1 MANDTIRIRLTADA
15 GQLKSVLAST
25 SKAVDSFASKAG
37 GSFSAVSKNLLG
49 LAGLPATKGEIF
61 VAAGR
66 KLLQF
71 GAAAVQ
77 ASAQTEA
84 AFRGVEAIFGKS
96 ASRIEEFGKSA
107 AENFGLSEKSLYSL
121 VTPIG
126 ALVKGLGFS
135 EEQAARTSMQFAR
148 IGADLAAAFP
158 TQGGP
163 AQAVNALGAALR
175 GEYDPA
181 ERFGI
186 GLSETTVKAKML
198 AMGLDTTTDST
209 KLYNRAQAVLAL
221 VTERTA
227 SIQGQFGKSLGS
239 VQGRIQVL
247 KARAENLAV
256 AFGKELTPSAEYF
269 LETAEELLP
278 VVAKIGSAFADLV
291 NWFSKTSQS
300 FADWVDKYNKFVE
313 ENRTGGS
320 AGTTG
325 VKRVLA
331 DIVDLG
337 WIYDDRPLGLRGSI
351 GGIYGRIKNL
361 GKSDLGMAPEH
372 IQELS
377 YIGNMRRYGT
387 NYGDLRSVLGE
398 GPYSAEAL
406 RQATS
411 NVFTT
416 DYKQLQAELGAAG
429 ADVAYIA
436 LEGAAAFDNLSRS
449 SDNVTT
455 SFESN
460 KIKAEELLD
469 ALSDLTDR
477 ALEYIDVTLAYQEA
491 DEKIADAQDNL
502 IEKQEAYNEAV
513 AEFGSGSREA
523 QRALREITY
532 AQNDVTRSADAAA
545 KAYADQM
552 KAIAEKSGQVF
563 GEEQY
568 LKAYVDELDRLAKAS
583 NDPTLSA
590 GMAQITE
597 DLKKMAY
604 QAQLVA
610 RDAKLAADGIT
621 QIPLSW
627 VWASSQTG
635 LGTLPSPELDPSQWR
650 ADGGPVTRNQP
661 YVVGERGPEMF
672 VPGQS
677 GTIVPNHALGGG
689 GGGVTINVGHYYGPP
704 DQFVSD
710 MSEALRRLEAAR
722 R

>member
-107 AENFGLSEKSLYSL
+107 ADSFGLSEKSLYSL

-256 AFGKELTPSAEYF
+256 AFGKELTPTAEYF
-269 LETAEELLP
+269 LETAEEMLP

-300 FADWVDKYNKFVE
+300 FADWTNKYFDFVDKVDKGEYEPKSLGDKVKASLVKFGLEYRGPQFGDADVQ
-313 ENRTGGS
+313 
-320 AGTTG
+320 
-325 VKRVLA
+325 LA
-331 DIVDLG
+331 M
-337 WIYDDRPLGLRGSI
+337 RSFRNLGLSEAGA
-351 GGIYGRIKNL
+351 
-361 GKSDLGMAPEH
+361 APAH
-372 IQELS
+372 IQALS
-377 YIGNMRRYGT
+377 YLGNIERYGST
-387 NYGDLRSVLGE
+387 YGNIGDVLGA
-398 GPYSAEAL
+398 GPYSQEAL
-406 RQATS
+406 RQQTE
-411 NVFTT
+411 NVLSTNIA
-416 DYKQLQAELGAAG
+416 QLQAELGAAG

-502 IEKQEAYNEAV
+502 IDKQEAYNEAV

-621 QIPLSW
+621 KIPLSW
-627 VWASSQTG
+627 AWASSQTG
-635 LGTLPSPELDPSQWR
+635 LGMLPSPELDPSQWR

>member
-107 AENFGLSEKSLYSL
+107 ADNFGLSEKSLYSL

-135 EEQAARTSMQFAR
+135 EEQAAKASVQFAR

-163 AQAVNALGAALR
+163 ADAVNALAAALR

-198 AMGLDTTTDST
+198 AMGLDSTTDST

-221 VTERTA
+221 ITERTG
-227 SIQGQFGKSLGS
+227 SVQGQFGKNLDT
-239 VQGRIQVL
+239 VQGKMQVL
-247 KARAENLAV
+247 KARAENMAV
-256 AFGKELTPSAEYF
+256 AFGKELTPTAEYF
-269 LETAEELLP
+269 LETAEEMLP
-278 VVAKIGSAFADLV
+278 VLAQIGSAFADLV

-300 FADWVDKYNKFVE
+300 FADWIDKYSKFVE

-351 GGIYGRIKNL
+351 GGIYGDIKNL
-361 GKSDLGMAPEH
+361 GKSDLGMGPKH

-377 YIGNMRRYGT
+377 YIGNKRRYGT
-387 NYGDLRSVLGE
+387 NYGDLRSILGE

-406 RQATS
+406 AQANA

-416 DYKQLQAELGAAG
+416 DYKQMQADLGAAG

-436 LEGAAAFDNLSRS
+436 LEGVAAFSQLSQASGEVTQSFRQNTKEAENLE
-449 SDNVTT
+449 DQL
-455 SFESN
+455 
-460 KIKAEELLD
+460 KALKEQALNYVDAALD
-469 ALSDLTDR
+469 YA
-477 ALEYIDVTLAYQEA
+477 EA
-491 DEKIADAQDNL
+491 DERIADAQDNV
-502 IEKQEAYNEAV
+502 IDKQESLNEAIGQ
-513 AEFGSGSREA
+513 FGADSREA
-523 QRALREITY
+523 RAAARELTY
-532 AQNDVTRSADAAA
+532 AQNDVTRSVDAAA
-545 KAYADQM
+545 KAYADQAQ
-552 KAIAEKSGQVF
+552 AIAAKTGQAF
-563 GEEQY
+563 GDEEY
-568 LKAYVDELDRLAKAS
+568 IAAYVRELGRLKDSS
-583 NDPTLSA
+583 NDPALRQ

-597 DLKKMAY
+597 DLAKMAY
-604 QAQLVA
+604 QAAILERDALKA
-610 RDAKLAADGIT
+610 RDGILK
-621 QIPLSW
+621 IPLAWRW
-627 VWASSQTG
+627 VATERDIG
-635 LGTLPSPELDPSQWR
+635 FVPDAELYPAR
-650 ADGGPVTRNQP
+650 AAGGPVTRNQP
-661 YVVGERGPEMF
+661 YVVGEKGPEMF
-672 VPGQS
+672 VPGQN
-677 GTIVPNHALGGG
+677 GTIIPNHALGGS